1 MQAQAPENKDSA
13 FSAVSRLWQRRK
25 WLAIA
30 VFVLAFAATSSFVA
44 ALPDIYSANATVL
57 VNPQS
62 PTGEGGG
69 QGAQSQDSHLDA
81 VGEEVLSRDR
91 LLTLI
96 NRFDLYPS
104 LRKHASEETL
114 LTRMRQDIQVQR
126 KAGQQ
131 QWGQDP
137 TFAFTVAYQGW
148 NPKQVADVTNALA
161 QAYVDQNNHLRSQQA
176 AATLVSLQ
184 NQLSDIKHKL
194 DTQGQRINAFR
205 NGHMG
210 ELPEQQT
217 TSLAMLQQLDNQLHE
232 NAEELNQ
239 TVQTSRLASAGD
251 KPATQGADPSDL
263 PALEDEL
270 VTLRT
275 HYTDQYPDVVR
286 LKQQIAALKKAE
298 ADQAAEVGTTPAP
311 STDGSLDGTIKS
323 YQDEDSRLR
332 TEIAGYQARLES
344 MPVREQQLQALMQG
358 YNETQ
363 DVYSDLLKRYEQ
375 VPLPQSPSGQYRV
388 LENAVPPADPSG
400 PSRLRLLI
408 LCLVGSL
415 GLAAVLVFILEQMD
429 PSFHSIEELRAFS
442 RVPVLANIPQ
452 IITRQDVWRSRL
464 RFGTAFASVLIVAV
478 IIGQASSL
486 LGQGNTEL
494 VWMLSKHSAPGST
507 TTNTAG

>member
-1 MQAQAPENKDSA
+1 MQAQSQENKDSA
-13 FSAVSRLWQRRK
+13 FSAISRLWNRRK

-30 VFVLAFAATSSFVA
+30 VFVLAFAATSSFVL
-44 ALPDIYSANATVL
+44 ALPDIYTANATVL

-62 PTGEGGG
+62 PAGDGGG
-69 QGAQSQDSHLDA
+69 QGAQSQDSRLDA

-91 LLTLI
+91 LLALI

-104 LRKHASEETL
+104 LRKRTSEEAL
-114 LTRMRQDIQVQR
+114 LTRMRQDIQIQR

-137 TFAFTVAYQGW
+137 TFAFTVGYQGW
-148 NPKQVADVTNALA
+148 SPRQVSEVTNALA
-161 QAYVDQNNHLRSQQA
+161 SAFVDQNNHLRAQQA
-176 AATLVSLQ
+176 AATLASLQ

-194 DTQGQRINAFR
+194 DAQGQRINAFR
-205 NGHMG
+205 SGHMG

-232 NAEELNQ
+232 NAEALNQ
-239 TVQTSRLASAGD
+239 TVQTSRLASSD
-251 KPATQGADPSDL
+251 KPMAQGADPADL

-286 LKQQIAALKKAE
+286 LKAQIAALKKSE
-298 ADQAAEVGTTPAP
+298 ADQAAQAGTAPAQP
-311 STDGSLDGTIKS
+311 ADTSLDGTIKS

-332 TEIAGYQARLES
+332 TEIAGYQARLEN

-400 PSRLRLLI
+400 PNRLRLLI

-429 PSFHSIEELRAFS
+429 PSFHSVEELRAFS

-494 VWMLSKHSAPGST
+494 VWMLSKHSTPGA

>member
-1 MQAQAPENKDSA
+1 MQAQPQENKDSA

-30 VFVLAFAATSSFVA
+30 VFVLAFVATSSFVA

-62 PTGEGGG
+62 PAGDGGG
-69 QGAQSQDSHLDA
+69 QGAQSQDSRLDA

-91 LLTLI
+91 LLSLI

-104 LRKHASEETL
+104 LRKHASEEAL

-137 TFAFTVAYQGW
+137 TFAFTVGYQGW
-148 NPKQVADVTNALA
+148 SPKQVAEVTNALA
-161 QAYVDQNNHLRSQQA
+161 QAFVDQNNHLRSQQA
-176 AATLVSLQ
+176 AATLASLQ
-184 NQLSDIKHKL
+184 SQLSDIKHKL
-194 DTQGQRINAFR
+194 DSQGQRINAFR
-205 NGHMG
+205 SGHMG
-210 ELPEQQT
+210 ELPEQQA

-239 TVQTSRLASAGD
+239 TVQTSRLASGD
-251 KPATQGADPSDL
+251 KPVAQGADPADL

-286 LKQQIAALKKAE
+286 LKEQIAALKKAE
-298 ADQAAEVGTTPAP
+298 ADQAAQAGTAAAQPAD
-311 STDGSLDGTIKS
+311 TSLDGTIKS

-375 VPLPQSPSGQYRV
+375 VPMPQSPSGQYRV

-400 PSRLRLLI
+400 PSRLRLLL

-494 VWMLSKHSAPGST
+494 VWMLSKHSAPGA
-507 TTNTAG
+507 TTNTAS

>member
-1 MQAQAPENKDSA
+1 MQVQSQENKDSA
-13 FSAVSRLWQRRK
+13 FSALSRLWRRRR
-25 WLAIA
+25 WLAIS
-30 VFVLAFAATSSFVA
+30 VFVLAFTATASFVS
-44 ALPDIYSANATVL
+44 ALPDIYSASATVL

-62 PTGEGGG
+62 PGGEGGG
-69 QGAQSQDSHLDA
+69 QGAQAQDSRLDS
-81 VGEEVLSRDR
+81 VSEEVLSRDR

-96 NRFDLYPS
+96 NRFDLYPT
-104 LRKHASEETL
+104 LRKQASEGAL

-137 TFAFTVAYQGW
+137 TFAFTLSYQGW

-161 QAYVDQNNHLRSQQA
+161 QAYVEQNNRMRAQQST
-176 AATLVSLQ
+176 ATLASLQ
-184 NQLSDIKHKL
+184 SQMTDIKHKL
-194 DTQGQRINAFR
+194 DAQGQRINAFR
-205 NGHMG
+205 SGHMG
-210 ELPEQQT
+210 ELPEQQA

-232 NAEELNQ
+232 NAEDLNQ
-239 TVQTSRLASAGD
+239 TVQASRQTTVD
-251 KPATQGADPSDL
+251 KTADQSTDATDL

-275 HYTDQYPDVVR
+275 RYTDQYPDVVR
-286 LKQQIAALKKAE
+286 LKQQIAALK
-298 ADQAAEVGTTPAP
+298 QAQANRDAAAGNTPAP
-311 STDGSLDGTIKS
+311 TSDNSLDGTIKS

-363 DVYSDLLKRYEQ
+363 DVYSELLKRYEQ

-388 LENAVPPADPSG
+388 LENAVPPTDASG
-400 PSRLRLLI
+400 PGRMRLLL

-415 GLAAVLVFILEQMD
+415 GLAVALVFLLEQLD
-429 PSFHSIEELRAFS
+429 PSFHSIEDLRAFS

-452 IITRQDVWRSRL
+452 IVTRQDVWRSRL
-464 RFGTAFASVLIVAV
+464 RFGTAFVSVLVVAV
-478 IIGQASSL
+478 IVGQASSL

-494 VWMLSKHSAPGST
+494 VWMLSKHSAPGAT
-507 TTNTAG
+507 TSSTAG

>member
-1 MQAQAPENKDSA
+1 MQAQSQENKDSA

-30 VFVLAFAATSSFVA
+30 TFVLAFAATASFVA
-44 ALPDIYSANATVL
+44 ALPDIYSADATVL

-62 PTGEGGG
+62 PAGDAGG
-69 QGAQSQDSHLDA
+69 QGAQSQGSRLDA

-96 NRFDLYPS
+96 NRFDLYPT

-137 TFAFTVAYQGW
+137 TFAFTVGYQGW
-148 NPKQVADVTNALA
+148 NPKQVAEVTNALA
-161 QAYVDQNNHLRSQQA
+161 QAFVDQNNHLRAQQA
-176 AATLVSLQ
+176 TATLMSLQ
-184 NQLSDIKHKL
+184 TQLSDIKHKL
-194 DTQGQRINAFR
+194 DTQSQRINAFR
-205 NGHMG
+205 SGHMG

-239 TVQTSRLASAGD
+239 TVQTNRLASPD
-251 KPATQGADPSDL
+251 RTATQGADPADL

-286 LKQQIAALKKAE
+286 LKEQIAALKKAE
-298 ADQAAEVGTTPAP
+298 ADQAAEAGTPPAP
-311 STDGSLDGTIKS
+311 AADGSLDGTIKS

-388 LENAVPPADPSG
+388 LENAIPPVDPSG

-452 IITRQDVWRSRL
+452 IVTRQDVWRSRL

-494 VWMLSKHSAPGST
+494 VWMLSKHSTPGAT
-507 TTNTAG
+507 TANTAG